1 MSITLAMGVPRAGK
15 TLALQAM
22 VRDAVRAGHVCY
34 VVNRCGDWD
43 PGSERWSGDAPQCA
57 YPDELADELG
67 FGDGSEDALLDG
79 LHELRESG
87 RGCMVLFD
95 WPYEGVD
102 VARLARRVGDV
113 IFVDDELDL
122 TAPLNGTWAPSEKEP
137 EGHPLRDFTHR
148 GRHLPNERGHVTDNH
163 IWGASRRPQNLHTDL
178 TQLVD
183 EVLLFRL
190 RGRKTWARVEAEG
203 WLEDTEHLDALKTLP
218 NLSYFLWRSTGE
230 VVQGQLTGY

>member
-1 MSITLAMGVPRAGK
+1 MSITLAMGVPKAGK

-22 VRDAVRAGHVCY
+22 VREAVRAGHVCY

-43 PGSERWSGDAPQCA
+43 PDSERWSGDPPASA
-57 YPDELADELG
+57 YPDELAGEFDL
-67 FGDGSEDALLDG
+67 GDGGEEQLIDA

-87 RGCMVLFD
+87 QGCMVLFN
-95 WPYEGVD
+95 WPYEGID
-102 VARLARRVGDV
+102 VARLARRIGDV

-122 TAPLNGTWAPSEKEP
+122 TAPLNGAWAPSEKDP

-148 GRHLPNERGHVTDNH
+148 GRHLPNERGAVTDNH

-190 RGRKTWARVEAEG
+190 RGRKTWARVDAEG
-203 WLEDTEHLDALKTLP
+203 WLEETEQLAELRSLP
-218 NLSYFLWRSTGE
+218 NLHYFLWRSTGE
-230 VVQGQLTGY
+230 VTRGVLNGY